1 MTKPT
6 PWGRPCSPPAAWR
19 CPRSPRQQRSGA
31 GSCCSSQPAHR
42 FYRSHNKHRQL
53 YSNLSVVGSC
63 ERNIS
68 KIHIIFTSPMSAP
81 SLINLFTVSSCNIH
95 KRFDH
100 WQSTAVRCY
109 PPGWGWWPAWGECCH
124 WPRHTGPGH
133 TSSPAAAAH
142 QNMRTSSS
150 IELQTNVHEDRRY
163 HNHGEG
169 PYLWLW
175 SLCRRPN
182 IMSIV
187 YLPC

>member
-1 MTKPT
+1 MLRRHLWMAPNT
-6 PWGRPCSPPAAWR
+6 G
-19 CPRSPRQQRSGA
+19 
-31 GSCCSSQPAHR
+31 
-42 FYRSHNKHRQL
+42 N

-100 WQSTAVRCY
+100 WQSTAVCCY

-150 IELQTNVHEDRRY
+150 IELQTNVHEDITITEKVPTY
-163 HNHGEG
+163 G
-169 PYLWLW
+169 YD
-175 SLCRRPN
+175 LCAGVPISCLMSTYPVSVI
-182 IMSIV
+182 IMS
-187 YLPC
+187 